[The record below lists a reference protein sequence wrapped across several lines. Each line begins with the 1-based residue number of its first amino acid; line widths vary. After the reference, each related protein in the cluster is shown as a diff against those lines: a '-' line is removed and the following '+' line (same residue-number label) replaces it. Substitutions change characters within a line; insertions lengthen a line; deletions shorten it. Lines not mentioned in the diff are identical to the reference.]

1 MHMKVM
7 VNFGGITD
15 NMNNNSDSI
24 YKQYD
29 LALSLFPLGNTKL
42 YTITR
47 GAYGDKNFTLSQ
59 IAGYRMAKNI
69 WLEGYITFGKFT
81 NLLENDALYVYN
93 DIDEKQFKTG
103 GSLYAQISKKFM
115 LSLSYTFNQKL
126 KYNTINKYFYQH
138 SITGGLTWKF

>member
-1 MHMKVM
+1 
-7 VNFGGITD
+7 
-15 NMNNNSDSI
+15 
-24 YKQYD
+24 
-29 LALSLFPLGNTKL
+29 
-42 YTITR
+42 
-47 GAYGDKNFTLSQ
+47 
-59 IAGYRMAKNI
+59 MAKNI